1 MHSDISPDAEGSA
14 SDAARRAGLAIV
26 ITATIVLAGDALLTC
41 PSRFSKAHQND
52 TSLLRPL
59 VSVLGLFGEFGTA
72 RGVEIRNLVFYIGA
86 ASVSII
92 AGICLAT
99 GSVRSRYS
107 IDDLLDGR
115 SRAASP
121 VFWWFVLLIVSALS
135 SIFSHAPSFCQ
146 GQMIVRLLHF
156 AWWWPI
162 ATILSPRQVRALAI
176 AFVAVLSATAAV
188 GLAYQ
193 FIRIA
198 PNQPGARLQYP
209 LGNELWLAACLLP
222 GLFIACSI
230 AVSAL
235 RTGQTHEYDSE
246 AEVVAERKSKSAR
259 WPGLIASLLAAMI
272 LMMALVLTRSRSAAV
287 GLAAGVFAIV
297 VMILPARRRLPA
309 IFVICLI
316 GVAAALTMQQ
326 LRADGSTAARAH
338 SIRARL
344 DYEWPYALRL
354 FMSKPIAGNGDGAY
368 SLLAGGLGRDDQL
381 DDPGIMR
388 FDESSWPAHAHNEFL
403 ELLSDVGLVGTIA
416 FMVALGIPL
425 YRALRF
431 CDEHRYD
438 PNRASQR
445 WLAMGLSG
453 ALVAMIVE
461 ACGTP
466 AIREPGANA
475 IFITV
480 WACLWAC
487 VRRQGRPSPSDSDE
501 KPVATNTV
509 RLFGVGVC
517 IAAVV
522 LGYRGA
528 QDWWAMR
535 ARYEAT
541 QHLSQGEFARAVADA
556 DFAAASAL
564 DPFQRT
570 SAFMISAWA
579 RSLLFDQLIATTDR
593 PLNDEE
599 MDVSRNALM
608 RLSVLD
614 HAAPRFLRVS
624 RLRAD
629 LSLNR
634 ARAYARRGDLR
645 NEAECRRDFAAA
657 LERSRA
663 DEPFLIDRV
672 ENLWRINQTATT
684 ADRLLWL
691 KCLLRGGEVEPTF
704 ESMLRAGMAAPDFN
718 RTLSELVETA
728 REDAD
733 RQPAQWRDRLS
744 PESLRLAAMALAIQ
758 GDFAKAL
765 ELLAVAENLYE
776 KAMPRLFAGLGATIH
791 DAVRYRVLQAPLES
805 AAGELA
811 EIGRAYRA
819 AHGNLAPGELIPD
832 PSLGRTRAL
841 LLLLSGDE
849 PAAQH
854 QLERIQRPGDPPT
867 DQRLADL
874 YLQLA
879 TIMTDRSPDH
889 LRIARDAAGRAAE
902 LVPDSP
908 RPHAIAAELSLAS
921 GDKDA
926 ALTHLRRLTSLPSD
940 PRVDPGKFLSALRD
954 RFRDSTV
961 WAELE
966 PELAELIPTTSTA
979 PAD

>member
-26 ITATIVLAGDALLTC
+26 ITASIVLAGDALLTC
-41 PSRFSKAHQND
+41 PGRFSEAHAND
-52 TSLLRPL
+52 TSLLKPL
-59 VSVLGLFGEFGTA
+59 VNVLGLFGEFGTA

-86 ASVSII
+86 AAVSII

-146 GQMIVRLLHF
+146 GQMIVRLLHL

-176 AFVAVLSATAAV
+176 ALVAVLTTTATV
-188 GLAYQ
+188 GLAYHY
-193 FIRIA
+193 IRIA

-222 GLFIACSI
+222 GLFIASSL
-230 AVSAL
+230 AVSTL
-235 RTGQTHEYDSE
+235 RLSQTQEYDSE
-246 AEVVAERKSKSAR
+246 AEVVAERETSPAK
-259 WPGLIASLLAAMI
+259 WPGFFAFLLAAVVLLI
-272 LMMALVLTRSRSAAV
+272 ALALTRSRSAAI
-287 GLAAGVFAIV
+287 GLAVGIGAIV
-297 VMILPARRRLPA
+297 IMILPVRRRLPA
-309 IFVICLI
+309 VLVMSLI
-316 GVAAALTMQQ
+316 GIAAALTMQQ

-354 FMSKPIAGNGDGAY
+354 FMSKPIAGNGDGAFAM
-368 SLLAGGLGRDDQL
+368 LAGGLGRDDQL

-388 FDESSWPAHAHNEFL
+388 FDETSWPAHAHNEFL

-416 FMVALGIPL
+416 FILALGIPL
-425 YRALRF
+425 YRTLRF
-431 CDEHRYD
+431 CDEHRYN

-487 VRRQGRPSPSDSDE
+487 VRRQGRPIPADSDE

-509 RLFGVGVC
+509 RLFGVAVC
-517 IAAVV
+517 IGAVV

-541 QHLSQGEFARAVADA
+541 QHMSEGEYARAVADA
-556 DFAAASAL
+556 DFAAANAL
-564 DPFQRT
+564 DPFQRA

-579 RSLLFDQLIATTDR
+579 RSLLFDQLIATFDR

-614 HAAPRFLRVS
+614 QAAPRFLRVS

-645 NEAECRRDFAAA
+645 NEAECRRDFVAA

-672 ENLWRINQTATT
+672 ENLWRINQTAAT

-691 KCLLRGGEVEPTF
+691 RCLLRGGEVEPTF
-704 ESMLRAGMAAPDFN
+704 ESMLRAAVAAPDFN
-718 RTLSELVETA
+718 RTISELVQTA
-728 REDAD
+728 KEDAE
-733 RQPAQWRDRLS
+733 RHPAQWRDRLS

-765 ELLAVAENLYE
+765 ELLTIAEDLYQM
-776 KAMPRLFAGLGATIH
+776 AMPRLFAGFGATIH
-791 DAVRYRVLQAPLES
+791 DAVRYRVLQAPLKDT
-805 AAGELA
+805 AGELA
-811 EIGRAYRA
+811 EIERAYQA

-849 PAAQH
+849 PAAQL
-854 QLERIQRPGDPPT
+854 QLERIQLPNDPPI
-867 DQRLADL
+867 DRRLADL
-874 YLQLA
+874 NLQLA

-889 LRIARDAAGRAAE
+889 MRIALGAARRAAE
-902 LVPDSP
+902 LDPDSP
-908 RPHAIAAELSLAS
+908 RPHAIAAELSLAVD
-921 GDKDA
+921 DKEA

-940 PRVDPGKFLSALRD
+940 PRFDPGKFLLALRD
-954 RFRDSTV
+954 RFPDSAV
-961 WAELE
+961 WIELE

-979 PAD
+979 PSD